1 MLYLFF
7 SLLSSLE
14 LITCCRRISE
24 EVVVEVEVVVM
35 VVAAA
40 AADKSF
46 LFFELNSII
55 FQALDVAV
63 KENLKNSD
71 QGIEHNLNQ

>member
-40 AADKSF
+40 DKSV
-46 LFFELNSII
+46 LFFNGTWYNFSSPGCRYERK
-55 FQALDVAV
+55 F
-63 KENLKNSD
+63 KEF
-71 QGIEHNLNQ
+71 